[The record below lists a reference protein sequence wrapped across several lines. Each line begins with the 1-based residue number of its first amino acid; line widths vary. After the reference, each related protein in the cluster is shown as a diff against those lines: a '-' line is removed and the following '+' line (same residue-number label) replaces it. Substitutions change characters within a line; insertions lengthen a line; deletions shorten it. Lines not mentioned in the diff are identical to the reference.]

1 VTGLRSR
8 LAHARLPGAGWRASL
23 AGSDDGTSSKDRVS
37 SSGRRPPWVSRW
49 GRDRGNPHEAL
60 GRARVLGLIIW
71 ALFIVVPIVTAITDT
86 GSTVEHI
93 LAIAGAVAFSGVYVW
108 LVMTWWEEDAYW
120 RSLALVGVMLM
131 LAVALTI
138 ADRPSW
144 GFLFTYC
151 AACVGLVA
159 ASDLGM
165 PAVILCAAA
174 AFGATVV
181 AGGDPG
187 SGVGFA
193 ASALGIGLLL
203 VLMRDLRMRNHELM
217 EARAELALS
226 AVAAE
231 RERFARDLH
240 DLLGHSL
247 SVIAIKAELAGRL
260 LKLDPERAAAEVADV
275 EGVARESLREVRQ
288 AVSGYR
294 QPTLEKELEGA
305 RVALSAAGIEAEVE
319 RAPVTLDPDVEAVL
333 AWTVRE
339 GATNVI
345 RHSGATHCHVRVRA
359 SLADAG
365 VEVVD
370 DGLGPACL
378 RGEPGEVHEHIGH
391 GITGLTERAERLRG
405 RIEAGGLP
413 EGQGFRLAVSIPMSA
428 SAG

>member
-1 VTGLRSR
+1 MV
-8 LAHARLPGAGWRASL
+8 
-23 AGSDDGTSSKDRVS
+23 
-37 SSGRRPPWVSRW
+37 
-49 GRDRGNPHEAL
+49 
-60 GRARVLGLIIW
+60 W
-71 ALFIVVPIVTAITDT
+71 ALFIVVPIVTAITNT
-86 GSTVEHI
+86 GSAVEHI
-93 LAIAGAVAFSGVYVW
+93 LAIAGAVTFSAVYVW
-108 LVMTWWEEDAYW
+108 LVMTWFEEKAYW
-120 RSLALVGVMLM
+120 RSLALAGVMLL
-131 LAVALTI
+131 LAVVLTI

-151 AACVGLVA
+151 AACVGLVVS
-159 ASDLGM
+159 SDLGM

-181 AGGDPG
+181 AGGGGG
-187 SGVGFA
+187 SGGGFA
-193 ASALGIGLLL
+193 ASAVGIGLLL
-203 VLMRDLRMRNHELM
+203 VLMRDLRMRNHELT

-294 QPTLEKELEGA
+294 QPTLDKELEGA

-345 RHSGATHCHVRVRA
+345 RHSSARRCRVRVRA
-359 SLADAG
+359 DLVDAA

-370 DGLGPACL
+370 DGQGPACL
-378 RGEPGEVHEHIGH
+378 RGEVGEVHEHIGN

-413 EGQGFRLAVSIPMSA
+413 EGHGFRLAVSIPVSA
-428 SAG
+428 SARA